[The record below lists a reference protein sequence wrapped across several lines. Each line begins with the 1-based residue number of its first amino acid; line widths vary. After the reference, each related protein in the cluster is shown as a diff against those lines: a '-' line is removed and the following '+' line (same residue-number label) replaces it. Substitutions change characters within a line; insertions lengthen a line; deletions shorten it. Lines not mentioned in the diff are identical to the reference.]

1 MKKFIPTEEELKN
14 ILKMY
19 NEDLLGSH
27 TIAEKT
33 GISKPTILRILKENG
48 VIMGPSGRRFTG
60 GKKIADKKTASSA
73 KTNVQAGGSS
83 KFIAKASTKSSGA
96 SKKPIKT
103 GGSRGS

>member
-1 MKKFIPTEEELKN
+1 MLF
-14 ILKMY
+14 
-19 NEDLLGSH
+19 LGPNTKH
-27 TIAEKT
+27 
-33 GISKPTILRILKENG
+33 
-48 VIMGPSGRRFTG
+48 MGFAIN
-60 GKKIADKKTASSA
+60 KKIADKKTASSA

>member
-1 MKKFIPTEEELKN
+1 MHFIKDISPTFESN
-14 ILKMY
+14 T
-19 NEDLLGSH
+19 D
-27 TIAEKT
+27 
-33 GISKPTILRILKENG
+33 
-48 VIMGPSGRRFTG
+48 IMGFAIN
-60 GKKIADKKTASSA
+60 KKIADKKTASSA